1 MLDQTDSSIPTVA
14 RGRLTRSDTVP
25 NRQTEWVNDIHSGLN
40 ATRVSRVEQPDV
52 TARLQTAIRTAR
64 LEGKAVS
71 IAAGRGAM
79 GGQQFGTDS
88 ILFDMNDLNQV
99 VHFDTAAG
107 LLTVG
112 AGMQWPELIRY
123 LSRAQ
128 VGQQSQWGI
137 RQKQTGADRLSIGG
151 TLAANAHGRGLDFT
165 PIVGDVESFTL
176 VDADAR
182 VHNCSRNENRQ
193 LFRLAIGGYGL
204 FGVIATVT
212 LRLVPRRRLRRIVEL
227 VDASEL
233 ATRFQERIDD
243 GFLYGDFQFCT
254 DPDAEAFLSQG
265 VFSCYHPV
273 ASDTVSPGPQKTLAE
288 RDWMELL
295 RLAHVDK
302 ARAYQ
307 LYSGYYLST
316 SGQLY
321 WSDTHQL
328 STYIDGYHQR
338 LGDHIG
344 HQQHGS
350 EMITEI
356 YVPRHD
362 LSDFL
367 DKVADDFRRHDVDL
381 IYGTIRLIRRDEET
395 FLSWAKKDYACVI
408 FNLHT
413 QHTPAALNKTKADFR
428 RLIDRGLSYGG
439 SYFLTYH
446 RWATA
451 GQVEACYP
459 QFKEFLRMKRGL
471 DPEER
476 FQNDWY
482 RHYRAMFADALVCDR

>member
-1 MLDQTDSSIPTVA
+1 MPDQTALSTALGTGNRAAPP
-14 RGRLTRSDTVP
+14 GRVSAQP
-25 NRQTEWVNDIHSGLN
+25 EEWVNDIHSGLN
-40 ATRVSRVEQPDV
+40 ATRVSRVEQPDGI
-52 TARLQTAIRTAR
+52 ARLQSAVGQSR
-64 LEGKAVS
+64 LERKAIS

-79 GGQQFGTDS
+79 GGQQFGSDS

-99 VHFDTAAG
+99 LHFDPNAG
-107 LLTVG
+107 LIKVG
-112 AGMQWPELIRY
+112 AGIQWPELIRY
-123 LSRAQ
+123 LGQ
-128 VGQQSQWGI
+128 VQAGQQMQWSI
-137 RQKQTGADRLSIGG
+137 RQKQTGADRLSVGG

-165 PIVGDVESFTL
+165 PIVGDVDSFTL
-176 VDADAR
+176 VDANAQLL
-182 VHNCSRNENRQ
+182 NCSREENPQ

-204 FGVIATVT
+204 FGVIASVT
-212 LRLVPRRRLRRIVEL
+212 LRLVPRRRLRRVVEM
-227 VDASEL
+227 VDVCEL
-233 ATRFQERIDD
+233 PGRFQQRIAD

-254 DPDAEAFLSQG
+254 DPGADAFLRRG
-265 VFSCYHPV
+265 VFSCYRPV
-273 ASDTVSPGPQKTLAE
+273 ASDMAPSGPQKTLSE
-288 RDWMELL
+288 RDWVELL

-307 LYSGYYLST
+307 LYSNYYLST

-328 STYIDGYHQR
+328 STYIDDYHHR

-344 HQQHGS
+344 DQQHGS

-356 YVPRHD
+356 YVPRND
-362 LSDFL
+362 LPAFL
-367 DKVADDFRRHDVDL
+367 DDVADDFRRHDVDL
-381 IYGTIRLIRRDEET
+381 IYGTIRLIRRDDET
-395 FLSWAKKDYACVI
+395 FLPWARQDYACVI

-413 QHTPAALNKTKADFR
+413 QHTPAALYKTRMDFR
-428 RLIDRGLSYGG
+428 RLIDHGLSYGG

-451 GQVEACYP
+451 GQVTACYP
-459 QFKEFLRMKRGL
+459 QFEDFLRLKLRL

-482 RHYRAMFADALVCDR
+482 RHYRTMFADAVA